1 MMTRPRRQSRYQV
14 RSAAE
19 PAWTTDEKGGL
30 FRFDGLRF
38 SRRRHRDGAFVL
50 VPAWQTPCYGW
61 LNLSECPL
69 PAAPAAATRARP
81 SADPQPHLAA

>member
-1 MMTRPRRQSRYQV
+1 MKCPLCQSRYQV
-14 RSAAE
+14 RAGAV
-19 PAWTTDEKGGL
+19 PAWTVDDKGVL

-38 SRRRHRDGAFVL
+38 SRCRRKDDAYSV

-69 PAAPAAATRARP
+69 PAAAAAARP
-81 SADPQPHLAA
+81 SRSSAGQQPDLVA